1 MILRGLLILI
11 LILTVFFFLMPFI
24 FGFLIILT
32 GAAMVLMA
40 LIRFGLI
47 PGGSFKT
54 YTYGFGDRQG
64 WKNKNT
70 RHGQNIRFEDEE
82 RDWREWHDLRDSRE
96 SQDSQDSP
104 KNRGGGWYESSQEG
118 EIINL
123 PETALKKEDSPE
135 TKDG

>member
-11 LILTVFFFLMPFI
+11 LILTVLFFLIPFI
-24 FGFLIILT
+24 FGFLIILAV
-32 GAAMVLMA
+32 AAMVLMT
-40 LIRFGLI
+40 LIQFGLI

-54 YTYGFGDRQG
+54 YTYGFGGRQG
-64 WKNKNT
+64 WKNKNAQ
-70 RHGQNIRFEDEE
+70 HGQNIRFEDEE
-82 RDWREWHDLRDSRE
+82 RNWREWHDLRDSRE
-96 SQDSQDSP
+96 SQDSR
-104 KNRGGGWYESSQEG
+104 KNRDGWYESSQEG